1 MKACILCKEIKPLDQ
16 YYAHPK
22 MADGRLG
29 RCKECHKSEIQKNWE
44 KRMKEPEFRE
54 RELDRQRLKE
64 RRRRALGIA
73 KKNCKKAS
81 KKWSSNN
88 RKKKNAH
95 LKVKRAIEKGNL
107 LRMPCE
113 ICGIA
118 AQAHHDDYSKPLDVR
133 WLCVKHHNEHHVEMR
148 RLERLT
154 NDLINN
160 QPTDKP

>member
-1 MKACILCKEIKPLDQ
+1 MKACILCKQTKPLDQ
-16 YYAHPK
+16 YYAHPQ

-29 RCKECHKSEIQKNWE
+29 RCKECHKSEIQKNRE

-54 RELDRQRLKE
+54 KELDRQRLKQ

-73 KKNCKKAS
+73 SKSCGSHVAGWRKQNPAKAKAHAKVSKAIKKGTLAK
-81 KKWSSNN
+81 
-88 RKKKNAH
+88 
-95 LKVKRAIEKGNL
+95 
-107 LRMPCE
+107 MPCQ
-113 ICGIA
+113 ICGDI

-154 NDLINN
+154 NDLIEN
-160 QPTDKP
+160 QRLTE